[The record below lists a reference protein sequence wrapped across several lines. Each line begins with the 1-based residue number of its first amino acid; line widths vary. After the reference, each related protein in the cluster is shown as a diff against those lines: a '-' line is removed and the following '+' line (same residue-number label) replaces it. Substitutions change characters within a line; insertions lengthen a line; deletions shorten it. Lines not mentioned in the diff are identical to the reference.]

1 MFPLLKA
8 EGVNQTQAC
17 KAFHMDHRRMKKL
30 VLEMGGKFDDEL
42 GGVVQDR
49 VEEEAA
55 NPRVEVGRRV
65 PRTCLLCGG
74 AI

>member
-17 KAFHMDHRRMKKL
+17 KAFHMDYRRLKKL
-30 VLEMGGKFDDEL
+30 VLEIGGKFDDEL
-42 GGVVQDR
+42 GGDVQDR

-55 NPRVEVGRRV
+55 NP
-65 PRTCLLCGG
+65 
-74 AI
+74 